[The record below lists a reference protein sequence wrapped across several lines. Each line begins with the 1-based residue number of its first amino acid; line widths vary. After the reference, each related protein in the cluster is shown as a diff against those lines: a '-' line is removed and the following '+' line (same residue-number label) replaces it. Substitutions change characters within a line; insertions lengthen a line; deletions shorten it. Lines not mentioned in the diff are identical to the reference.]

1 MTVMI
6 INTVVLIVLT
16 AMCGLTT
23 YIIFKQQ
30 QRNSNI
36 GKERLE
42 DIIVNDP
49 KTVKRNVV
57 ACQIFAQ
64 QTEQGENIFTNA
76 FIDFERY
83 ELTAFCIPVNEDGM
97 EEKDLVKLFLID
109 LYSLDQKEYIVR
121 YDNDYIVDLLNK
133 FTIKNGN
140 S

>member
-1 MTVMI
+1 MIAMVISTVCS
-6 INTVVLIVLT
+6 VLLT
-16 AMCGLTT
+16 LMCGFAL
-23 YIIFKQQ
+23 YIMIKQQ
-30 QRNSNI
+30 QRNSRI

-42 DIIVNDP
+42 DIIVNDL

-83 ELTAFCIPVNEDGM
+83 ELTAFCIPVNEEGG

-109 LYSLDQKEYIVR
+109 LYSLEQKEYIVK
-121 YDNDYIVDLLNK
+121 YDNDYIVDLLSK
-133 FTIKNGN
+133 FTKQNGN